1 MRRQA
6 SAVVATKRGKKKK
19 NTTESAGEEGMW
31 TSERHPLA
39 ESVRGRQSKPRRNAQ
54 KNSTKAELG

>member
-1 MRRQA
+1 ME
-6 SAVVATKRGKKKK
+6 KKKK